1 MAAAGA
7 AIALGAGFGPV
18 SVSAATAGLPIIP
31 SPSPINPGILPS
43 STPSILP
50 SITPLP
56 LPSATPIPLPSLPT
70 GTTTSPSPGG
80 GGPGGGGGS
89 GTGGGGSSSQ
99 GSGGGGS
106 GPGGGGGPV
115 GQPGSSGPLA
125 ALQHPGGSSGV
136 GPLPAFPGLPRGT
149 AQQLAWA
156 LVLLVPLMLLVWIVV
171 LIRAV
176 ARLRRLRGSAELIAA
191 ASELGLS
198 PREIAGLSPLAL
210 EKLRDQLALDE
221 LTGCMR
227 RASGIAA
234 LERELARARRERGPL
249 ALGFVDADGLKH
261 ANDTLGHAAGDQLLR
276 DVAAGLRARLRG
288 SDFVFRY
295 GGDEFVCVLPSAT
308 AEAAAEVL
316 SDVQSQLRLRGRSF
330 SYGIAE
336 YVPADTTVTI
346 LGRADEA
353 LYAAKRALADVAAAP
368 DQSRTPRSLP
378 WSVAPAE

>member
-1 MAAAGA
+1 MAAATV
-7 AIALGAGFGPV
+7 AIALGAGGPV
-18 SVSAATAGLPIIP
+18 AVSAATLPLPIP
-31 SPSPINPGILPS
+31 SPSLPSVLPS
-43 STPSILP
+43 STPSVVP
-50 SITPLP
+50 SATPLP
-56 LPSATPIPLPSLPT
+56 LASLSPAPLPTLPA
-70 GTTTSPSPGG
+70 GTTASPSPGG
-80 GGPGGGGGS
+80 GGAGASGGS
-89 GTGGGGSSSQ
+89 GAGGGAGSAQ
-99 GSGGGGS
+99 GSGGGGGQPGS
-106 GPGGGGGPV
+106 GGGGGA
-115 GQPGSSGPLA
+115 GQPGGSGPVA
-125 ALQHPGGSSGV
+125 SIQHSGGPAGI
-136 GPLPAFPGLPRGT
+136 GPLPAFPGLPNGA

-156 LVLLVPLMLLVWIVV
+156 LVFLVPLMLLVWVVV

-176 ARLRRLRGSAELIAA
+176 GRLRRLRGSAELIAA

-227 RASGIAA
+227 RVSGIAA

-261 ANDTLGHAAGDQLLR
+261 ANDTLGHAAGDQLLK
-276 DVAAGLRARLRG
+276 DVAAGLRSRLRG

-308 AEAAAEVL
+308 AESAAEVL
-316 SDVQSQLRLRGRSF
+316 SDVQAQLRLRGRSF

-336 YVPADTTVTI
+336 LAPADTIVTI

-353 LYAAKRALADVAAAP
+353 LYAAKRALANAEKQPGEA
-368 DQSRTPRSLP
+368 RTPRRLP